1 MSRHALLVS
10 ALFMIACPG
19 SEPAPGPGDLP
30 PDGECIDHDR
40 DGYGPGCA
48 AGPDCDNN
56 DGRVNSDCAGSE
68 CVDGDGDGFGENCD
82 AGPDCDDADPAKH
95 DDCGSVQNCN
105 PGEIATNCPCN
116 LDAPPVSCWDGP
128 PEALNVGICTS
139 GSMSCLDIGG
149 RGVWGRCEG
158 QQLPQANERCNEM
171 DDNCDGRVDEGVQ
184 SACGNC
190 NPHCY
195 AGGAGPENG
204 EPFEEPN
211 EGNGSGVGLDEDGN
225 LVLNREQVRF
235 EYLWVANAGEGT
247 VSKVDTSE
255 LREVGRFHTV
265 GPNQHN
271 LTPGQQ
277 NSPSRTGI
285 DLNGDMFV
293 ANRAFGR
300 QGSFTKIYNADCV
313 DANDD
318 GEITTSQDINNN
330 NIIDRD
336 NPQEFPGNNDECFA
350 FTKPVGGNNGMAR
363 ALAIDAG
370 DAASPYGNVWV
381 GLYQSRQFYGFQGTD
396 GALLEREGLENPVAV
411 GHSPYGA
418 VVDSNGYVWSGTLS
432 RGTIVGFDSRTG
444 RASGVF
450 SPNGG
455 PPASSYGFSID
466 GENRLW
472 VGAQGN
478 GMNRYNPYRDNQGNP
493 IQDPLA
499 GGGEWRNTPCIAQ
512 PCYMRGMGADAQGR
526 IWVANNY
533 GSVSAWNVNNMQAI
547 GNYPIGG
554 SSVSGAGV
562 DFNGFAWGV
571 SGNGFTAR
579 IDPNNP
585 DDVRRVNVGG
595 GPYTYSD
602 FTGFGLRNFTAPRG
616 GYKTVV
622 EGCEKLDTDWLSL
635 DATATLPEDTRV
647 EFRARVADDL
657 AELVDPG
664 LRVHGPWIQS
674 ADGQNDL
681 PADLGEL
688 PPGRYLQLEIFLV
701 STDREATPV
710 LRGYDVR
717 FQCQIEE

>member
-1 MSRHALLVS
+1 MTRYLLALPC
-10 ALFMIACPG
+10 LFLLACPQ
-19 SEPAPGPGDLP
+19 SESIPGTGNPTPGGD
-30 PDGECIDHDR
+30 EQCIDHDR

-56 DGRVNSDCAGSE
+56 DGRVNSDCSGSE
-68 CVDGDGDGFGENCD
+68 CVDGDGDGFGENCQ

-116 LDAPPVSCWDGP
+116 LGAPPVSCWDGP

-158 QQLPQANERCNEM
+158 QQLPQANERCNEL

-204 EPFEEPN
+204 EAFEEPN

-225 LVLNREQVRF
+225 LILNREQVRF
-235 EYLWVANAGEGT
+235 EYLWIANAGEGT
-247 VSKVDTSE
+247 LSKVDTTE
-255 LREVGRFHTV
+255 LREAGRFHSI
-265 GPNQHN
+265 GPNDAN
-271 LTPGQQ
+271 LTAGSQ

-300 QGSFTKIYNADCV
+300 QSSLTKIYNADCV

-318 GEITTSQDINNN
+318 GEITTSQDVNNN
-330 NIIDRD
+330 NIIDME

-350 FTKPVGGNNGMAR
+350 FTVPTGNNGGTAR

-381 GLYQSRQFYGFQGTD
+381 GLYSHRQFIGYQGTD
-396 GALLEREGLENPVAV
+396 GAVLERPGLENPVAV

-432 RGTIVGFDSRTG
+432 GNTIVGFDSRTG
-444 RASGVF
+444 RASGVI
-450 SPNGG
+450 SGAGNIS
-455 PPASSYGFSID
+455 SSYGFGMD

-472 VGAQGN
+472 IGGR
-478 GMNRYNPYRDNQGNP
+478 GMGRYNPYRDAQGNP

-499 GGGEWRNTPCIAQ
+499 GGGEWRGVPCQ
-512 PCYMRGMGADAQGR
+512 GGGSCLMRGMGADAQGR
-526 IWVANNY
+526 IWAANNSGFVSGWNTNTMQAVGQY
-533 GSVSAWNVNNMQAI
+533 SVGGGSVT
-547 GNYPIGG
+547 
-554 SSVSGAGV
+554 GAGI
-562 DFNGFAWGV
+562 DFNGFVWGV
-571 SGNGFTAR
+571 RGAGMVAR
-579 IDPNNP
+579 VDPNNP
-585 DDVRRVNVGG
+585 NDVRQVAVGRS
-595 GPYTYSD
+595 PYTYSD

-622 EGCEKLDTDWLSL
+622 EGCEKLDTDWLTL
-635 DATATLPEDTRV
+635 DAMATLPEQTRV

-657 AELVDPG
+657 AELGDPG
-664 LRVHGPWIQS
+664 LRVHGPWVQS

-701 STDREATPV
+701 STDREATPI